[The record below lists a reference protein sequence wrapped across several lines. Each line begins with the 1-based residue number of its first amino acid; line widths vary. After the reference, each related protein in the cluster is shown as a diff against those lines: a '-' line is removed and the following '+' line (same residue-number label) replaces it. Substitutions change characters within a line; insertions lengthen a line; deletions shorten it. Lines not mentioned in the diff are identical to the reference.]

1 MQRWGKSFTLTER
14 AASSHPIRSAYEMGR
29 PLPRASL
36 IWTADA
42 AHQTHGGEAV
52 YCSGYGKR
60 DGYITE
66 HNSLNYSHF
75 SGRRSGSRYLHPWC
89 DIHSTCVSLHPRYV
103 PLQHHVQIDETDSAL
118 APRICFLQTPSRL
131 CAANNYDIPPAPATP
146 MTSCEQA

>member
-1 MQRWGKSFTLTER
+1 MR
-14 AASSHPIRSAYEMGR
+14 ARRTAAKLSIVQATVSKTAIPQNTSNSHI
-29 PLPRASL
+29 
-36 IWTADA
+36 
-42 AHQTHGGEAV
+42 
-52 YCSGYGKR
+52 
-60 DGYITE
+60 
-66 HNSLNYSHF
+66 YSHF